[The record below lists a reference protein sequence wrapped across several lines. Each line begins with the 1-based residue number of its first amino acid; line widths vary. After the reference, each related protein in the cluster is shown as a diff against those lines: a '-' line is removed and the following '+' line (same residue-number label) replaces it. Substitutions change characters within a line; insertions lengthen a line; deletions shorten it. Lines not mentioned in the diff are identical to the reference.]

1 MALGGD
7 FFVRE
12 LGPVHQNRHWR
23 EPCVPFGLAGISCH
37 RRERAMEEHGNM
49 LKTALEEI
57 ERLLTTKTVVG
68 EPIQVGDNTIVPLI
82 AIGFGFGGGGGTG
95 EDPKHPGAKG
105 EGSGAGGGA
114 GIRPIALVIVD
125 KNGVAR
131 VESVAT
137 STSIVDKVGDAVV
150 RAVEA
155 AQKAKAT
162 ATA

>member
-1 MALGGD
+1 
-7 FFVRE
+7 
-12 LGPVHQNRHWR
+12 
-23 EPCVPFGLAGISCH
+23 
-37 RRERAMEEHGNM
+37 MEEHGNV

-125 KNGVAR
+125 KSGVAR

-155 AQKAKAT
+155 AQKGKASAT
-162 ATA
+162 A